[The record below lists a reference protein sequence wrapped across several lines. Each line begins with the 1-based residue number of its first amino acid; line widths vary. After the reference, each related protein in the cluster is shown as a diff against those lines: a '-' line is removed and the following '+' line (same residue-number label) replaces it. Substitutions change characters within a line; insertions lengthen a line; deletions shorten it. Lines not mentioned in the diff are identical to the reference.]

1 MKQITCKP
9 GDRVEVNIL
18 GGTREGTVEHVE
30 AGEPLTINVDG
41 YEFPMLVY
49 PAEVKRVVA
58 PAHTEA
64 RDE

>member
-1 MKQITCKP
+1 MKAITCKP
-9 GDRVEVNIL
+9 SDRIEVSIL
-18 GGTREGTVEHVE
+18 GQTLQGTVEHVE
-30 AGEPLTINVDG
+30 AGEPLTVNVDG

-49 PAEVKRVVA
+49 PAEVKRVVT